1 MNFKGSRLG
10 FWFKYPLGLP
20 NRSTDTKKVLVFY
33 DPYTYVYIPNN
44 TGGTVYNNY
53 YTMDVDPGTEVWP
66 LLQQREI
73 AAGFEPELIVGYDN
87 LPADMTQYAH
97 IWDIGYASPY
107 LTNPTLDPTNLLLG
121 YLQAGGAMFMLGE
134 NAALNQSSFIGPE
147 QNRDFTISNFLN
159 QAGGGNSI
167 QESNNDYNYS
177 VNATIEPEFLIANNN
192 NLVAFSRPGT
202 FIYYGT
208 GTPMS
213 TAYVSGEYVAVMWKT
228 GSLSNAP
235 RGAVIS
241 VLDINFIT
249 IYGPQVDF
257 IDNLIASLNQR

>member
-20 NRSTDTKKVLVFY
+20 DRGVFTKKVLVFY
-33 DPYTYVYIPNN
+33 DPYTYVDDGEGTIVNN
-44 TGGTVYNNY
+44 WYDI
-53 YTMDVDPGTEVWP
+53 DVNPSTDVWP
-66 LLQQREI
+66 LLQEREI

-107 LTNPTLDPTNLLLG
+107 IDNPTLDPTNLLTA

-134 NAALNQSSFIGPE
+134 NASLNQGAGD
-147 QNRDFTISNFLN
+147 NRDYTISTFL
-159 QAGGGNSI
+159 QQCGSGSVV
-167 QESNNDYNYS
+167 ESNIDYNYAL
-177 VNATIEPEFLIANNN
+177 NATVEPEFLIANNN
-192 NLVAFSRPGT
+192 NLITYLRPGT
-202 FIYYGT
+202 FTSIGT

-213 TAYVSGEYVAVMWKT
+213 TEYAAGAYVAVMWKT
-228 GSLSNAP
+228 GSLSNAT

-249 IYGPQVDF
+249 IVGPQVDF